1 MSKKTSKVGSS
12 VKKNVNISSNEVP
25 TLTICLPT
33 YDRPKLLENCLNHLL
48 SVASTVGYRFEV
60 LVYDSSPDERSKIV
74 VEAFKK
80 KITNEFEFVYLHR
93 DFSHVLWKVYA
104 AVNNASGKYFM
115 YLADDDY
122 LLPENL
128 NLALQKLESE
138 PQLSAYFAT
147 WQLWNDE
154 TGQIV
159 NKTNDQG
166 LNWMTSEARTYTI
179 NDVLALADEVVV
191 RTVCP
196 EIYIMRTDVAR
207 NIMMDWRSP
216 DEQIAI
222 FFLMRTLR
230 FGSVHI
236 SNTPFYRY
244 TDIRKTSLLDGQKD
258 SQAHYGELLYKEA
271 PFMTRFSREWFVAQA
286 FREAGHD
293 FIPEK
298 IQQTIF
304 KSINFEYIQRLK
316 GNGLF
321 GVHHKEYQL
330 AHRYL
335 STAASWNPG
344 IYPKQEI
351 YALEQHYIVPYSLQ
365 TIENV
370 IKNTR
375 DVQKIQIFGFTDA
388 NHVVAYFENKAG
400 DPNISF
406 TKTNKAKDLTDD
418 SIILVPIHKHRN
430 DLLEKHGISSSN
442 VIVLED
448 VMNTLRIIRERFVC
462 GPEFVSTDV
471 EL

>member
-1 MSKKTSKVGSS
+1 MKNKQSKKQGKKTISS
-12 VKKNVNISSNEVP
+12 VLKSSDAP
-25 TLTICLPT
+25 FLTICVPT
-33 YDRPKLLENCLNHLL
+33 YDRPKLLANCLNHVL
-48 SVASTVGYRFEV
+48 SIIESGVDCEI
-60 LVYDSSPDERSKIV
+60 LVYDSSDNDLSTKV
-74 VEAFKK
+74 VEKFLDIVPDRSRIK
-80 KITNEFEFVYLHR
+80 YLHK
-93 DFSHVLWKVYA
+93 DFGHIFWKLYA
-104 AVNNASGKYFM
+104 AANNASGRYFM

-122 LLPENL
+122 LLVDNLKEALKKLTNEPEL
-128 NLALQKLESE
+128 V
-138 PQLSAYFAT
+138 AYFAT

-154 TGQIV
+154 TEQIV

-166 LNWMTSEARTYTI
+166 LNWMTSEAKTYTI

-207 NIMMDWRSP
+207 TIMMDWRSP
-216 DEQIAI
+216 DEQIAL
-222 FFLMRTLR
+222 FFLMRALR
-230 FGSVHI
+230 IGSVYI
-236 SNTPFYRY
+236 TNTPFYRY
-244 TDIRKTSLLDGQKD
+244 TDIRKTSLLDGKKD
-258 SQAHYGELLYKEA
+258 SQEHYGERLYKEA

-321 GVHHKEYQL
+321 GLQQKEFQL

-335 STAASWNPG
+335 STASSWNPAV
-344 IYPKQEI
+344 YPKQEV

-375 DVQKIQIFGFTDA
+375 DDQKIQLFGFTDA
-388 NHVVAYFENKAG
+388 NNVVAYFENKAG

-406 TKTNKAKDLTDD
+406 TKTNKAKELTDNG
-418 SIILVPIHKHRN
+418 IILVPIHQHR
-430 DLLEKHGISSSN
+430 DALIEKHGINASN
-442 VIVLED
+442 IVVLED

-462 GPEFVSTDV
+462 GPEFVSADV